1 MLTESGELHTLGNAE
16 QGQLGR
22 VGARYAS
29 RGGQN
34 RKGLDMLLKPEK
46 VVPKNQRTV
55 FTNVWAG
62 SYDTIALTTE
72 NEILA
77 CGLNNY
83 NQLGIKKGNLFHTLV
98 K

>member
-1 MLTESGELHTLGNAE
+1 MFYLGVDHIALLTESGQLHTLGNAE

-34 RKGLDMLLKPEK
+34 RRGLEILLKPEK
-46 VVPKNQRTV
+46 VHSFKT
-55 FTNVWAG
+55 FTDVWAG

-83 NQLGIKKGNLFHTLV
+83 NQLGINWKM
-98 K
+98 